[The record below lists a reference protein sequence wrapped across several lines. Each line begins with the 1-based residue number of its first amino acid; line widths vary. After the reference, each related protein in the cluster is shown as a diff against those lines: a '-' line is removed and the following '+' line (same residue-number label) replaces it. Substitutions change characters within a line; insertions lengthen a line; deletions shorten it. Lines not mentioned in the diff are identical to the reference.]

1 MVTIKKQKLKA
12 YILLEGLVAL
22 ALLATIISLILGEMD
37 RSRTQMQESLHQ
49 QEVLNVATMA
59 AQIGQDHLAINGVEV
74 RMVKHDNE
82 ISIYDGQNEVLH
94 VKKTRLKAF
103 TLLESLVALLV
114 ISGSIL
120 VYQGLTQSISSN
132 IHYLSVNQEEKWL
145 LFSQQLRSELAGC
158 QLDKVADN
166 KLYVSK
172 GNQQLAYGLSKADDF
187 RKTNASG
194 QGISPC
200 SLA

>member
-22 ALLATIISLILGEMD
+22 ALLATITSLILGEMD

-82 ISIYDGQNEVLH
+82 ISICDGQNEVLH
-94 VKKTRLKAF
+94 VKK
-103 TLLESLVALLV
+103 
-114 ISGSIL
+114 
-120 VYQGLTQSISSN
+120 N
-132 IHYLSVNQEEKWL
+132 
-145 LFSQQLRSELAGC
+145 
-158 QLDKVADN
+158 
-166 KLYVSK
+166 
-172 GNQQLAYGLSKADDF
+172 
-187 RKTNASG
+187 
-194 QGISPC
+194 
-200 SLA
+200 